1 LVPFNAEEKIQQA
14 VDAASKSDVVILALG
29 LDPTLKG
36 EFVDRVRLGLD
47 DDQLK
52 LVDRVLS
59 ANDNTVAVLYNGTP
73 ITMDGWLE
81 KVPAVVEAFNPG
93 HEGGNAFANILF
105 GDVNPSGKLPLT
117 FPKKMEDT
125 PVADS
130 YPGEKLDANYSEGI
144 LVGYRWYDKKN
155 IEPLFPFGIGLSYTT
170 FEFSGLKMSDSSM
183 NKEDSLTVE
192 LTVKNTGNVKG
203 DEIVQLYIH
212 DKKASVEREIKS
224 LKGFQRVSL
233 EAGESKTVSMKI
245 DKSVISFYDVNSKM
259 WVVELGEFEVLVGN
273 SSRNILLKQTFTV
286 K

>member
-1 LVPFNAEEKIQQA
+1 
-14 VDAASKSDVVILALG
+14 
-29 LDPTLKG
+29 
-36 EFVDRVRLGLD
+36 
-47 DDQLK
+47 
-52 LVDRVLS
+52 
-59 ANDNTVAVLYNGTP
+59 
-73 ITMDGWLE
+73 
-81 KVPAVVEAFNPG
+81 
-93 HEGGNAFANILF
+93 
-105 GDVNPSGKLPLT
+105 
-117 FPKKMEDT
+117 MEDT

-192 LTVKNTGNVKG
+192 LMVKNTSNVKG